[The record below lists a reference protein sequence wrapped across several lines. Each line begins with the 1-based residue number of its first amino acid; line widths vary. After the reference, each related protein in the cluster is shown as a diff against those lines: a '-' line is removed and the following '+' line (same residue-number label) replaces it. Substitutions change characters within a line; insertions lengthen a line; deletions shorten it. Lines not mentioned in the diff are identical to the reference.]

1 MTDEEVALILG
12 EYVNELLNRVDGLE
26 RILNTSQL
34 RYGSTYRFLDWRPIL
49 DDVMKENP
57 VVENDRLRSER
68 LQAALNG
75 VEDAHTLMQ
84 VLAKNFGR
92 IPPK

>member
-34 RYGSTYRFLDWRPIL
+34 RYGSTEFLNWRPIL
-49 DDVMKENP
+49 DDVMKDGP
-57 VVENDRLRSER
+57 VVENDRLRSETLR
-68 LQAALNG
+68 AALNG
-75 VEDAHTLMQ
+75 VGDAHTLMQ